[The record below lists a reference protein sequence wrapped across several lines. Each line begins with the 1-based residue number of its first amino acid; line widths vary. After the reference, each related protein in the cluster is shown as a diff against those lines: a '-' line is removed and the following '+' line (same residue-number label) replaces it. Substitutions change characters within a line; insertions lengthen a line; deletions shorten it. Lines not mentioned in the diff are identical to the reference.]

1 MKLTAKLRCSK
12 VRYVEPVVSPGL
24 LNSGAIY
31 CLQVNS
37 VNIKTITVACV
48 ASVSVRFRSK
58 ERGKRVKDR
67 AKNGLSKRAGRG
79 WGRKEGNFLPSP
91 SPPPTFIFWLLSHFS
106 RGQNRKSRSSVFL
119 YSETKRKRLL
129 RRLLLLRLIN
139 VVAWKIVLPTDAS
152 RFRTYNFC
160 FAADR
165 RKTSPHK
172 EIWKAFWNLESGKIL
187 LVGFGIQHKESRNP
201 LTIPES
207 RIQVLLTK
215 SGIQFLES
223 GIHGVQSR
231 IKTILDSLWGERQP
245 EHCFLVMKV
254 LRDCYTR
261 YFFVW
266 FQRRWHTCLGRCW
279 K

>member
-1 MKLTAKLRCSK
+1 MSIMKLTAKLRCSK
-12 VRYVEPVVSPGL
+12 VRYVEPVMPPGL

-31 CLQVNS
+31 CWQVNI
-37 VNIKTITVACV
+37 VNIKTITVDCV

-139 VVAWKIVLPTDAS
+139 VVA
-152 RFRTYNFC
+152 
-160 FAADR
+160 
-165 RKTSPHK
+165 
-172 EIWKAFWNLESGKIL
+172 
-187 LVGFGIQHKESRNP
+187 
-201 LTIPES
+201 
-207 RIQVLLTK
+207 
-215 SGIQFLES
+215 
-223 GIHGVQSR
+223 
-231 IKTILDSLWGERQP
+231 
-245 EHCFLVMKV
+245 
-254 LRDCYTR
+254 
-261 YFFVW
+261 
-266 FQRRWHTCLGRCW
+266 
-279 K
+279 

>member
-1 MKLTAKLRCSK
+1 MSIMKLTAKLRCSK
-12 VRYVEPVVSPGL
+12 VRYVEPVVSLGL

-31 CLQVNS
+31 CWQVKS
-37 VNIKTITVACV
+37 VSIKTITVTCV

-58 ERGKRVKDR
+58 ERGKIVKDR

-91 SPPPTFIFWLLSHFS
+91 SPPPTFIFWLLSHFL

-139 VVAWKIVLPTDAS
+139 VVAWKIVLATDTS

-172 EIWKAFWNLESGKIL
+172 KIWKAFWNLESVIWENFACILQNPGKFCL
-187 LVGFGIQHKESRNP
+187 WNSEYSTRNP
-201 LTIPES
+201 EIRLRFQNPES
-207 RIQVLLTK
+207 KFYWQRV
-215 SGIQFLES
+215 ES
-223 GIHGVQSR
+223 S
-231 IKTILDSLWGERQP
+231 S
-245 EHCFLVMKV
+245 
-254 LRDCYTR
+254 
-261 YFFVW
+261 
-266 FQRRWHTCLGRCW
+266 
-279 K
+279 